1 MASRPLKVMFPLDTF
16 VKICVDTILRLDS
29 EIMPDRP
36 LQRLGAHECLN
47 RKVQTVAKS
56 PSLSVIF
63 PAFNEEANIRA
74 VVEDACRIIPKF
86 APVFEIIVVNDGS
99 KDRTGEICDDLAME
113 FSDVHVVHHARN
125 RGYGAALKTGIE
137 RARYDVIFF
146 TDSDGQFDLREV
158 AKLLEQTD
166 AYDIVAGYRA
176 RRHDPPHR
184 LLFAWG
190 WNILVRSVLR
200 TKIRDIDCA
209 FKAFKRHV
217 FDSIQ
222 IHSAGAMVNAEI
234 FAQASAF
241 GMTVKELP
249 VSLFP
254 RRHGEPTGD
263 NVAVI
268 SKAFRELT
276 GMRRSLRTITPDQLG
291 LFRQDCAQHESSTNQ
306 SFPGIRPEFR
316 SNIDAYSGLHVPAA
330 MPFGFVTRMVA
341 FWRAS
346 ATNANGLTLLPRRIA
361 LLSAA
366 VIVMSTVGAVHESR
380 QHREEVGERFT
391 NEFAIAD
398 AAMLDELLK

>member
-1 MASRPLKVMFPLDTF
+1 MSLASD
-16 VKICVDTILRLDS
+16 IS
-29 EIMPDRP
+29 SDRP
-36 LQRLGAHECLN
+36 LLRIGAHECLN
-47 RKVQTVAKS
+47 RKVQTVAK
-56 PSLSVIF
+56 SLSVIF

-86 APVFEIIVVNDGS
+86 APVFEIIVVDDGS
-99 KDRTGEICDDLAME
+99 EDRTGEICDDLALE
-113 FSDVHVVHHARN
+113 FSDVRVVHHATN
-125 RGYGAALKTGIE
+125 RGYGAALKSGIE
-137 RARYDVIFF
+137 QARYDVIFF

-158 AKLLEQTD
+158 ATLLEQTD

-217 FDSIQ
+217 FDSVQ

-249 VSLFP
+249 VSHFP
-254 RRHGEPTGD
+254 RRHGQPTGD

-291 LFRQDCAQHESSTNQ
+291 LFREDSTQRESWTNQ
-306 SFPGIRPEFR
+306 SGP
-316 SNIDAYSGLHVPAA
+316 HVPAA
-330 MPFGFVTRMVA
+330 TPFGVVTRMVA
-341 FWRAS
+341 LWRAS
-346 ATNANGLTLLPRRIA
+346 ATNANDLILLPRGIA

-366 VIVMSTVGAVHESR
+366 VITISAVGAVHEAR
-380 QHREEVGERFT
+380 QHWEEVGERFT

-398 AAMLDELLK
+398 SAMQDELLK

>member
-1 MASRPLKVMFPLDTF
+1 MPFLS
-16 VKICVDTILRLDS
+16 LDS
-29 EIMPDRP
+29 EIRSDCP
-36 LQRLGAHECLN
+36 LQRIGAHECLN

-56 PSLSVIF
+56 KSLSVIF
-63 PAFNEEANIRA
+63 PSFNEDANIRS

-86 APVFEIIVVNDGS
+86 APVFEIVVVNDGS

-113 FSDVHVVHHARN
+113 FSDVRVVHHARN
-125 RGYGAALKTGIE
+125 SGYGAALKTGIE

-146 TDSDGQFDLREV
+146 TNSDGQFDLREV
-158 AKLLEQTD
+158 ATLLDKTD

-217 FDSIQ
+217 FDSVQ

-249 VSLFP
+249 VSHFP

-291 LFRQDCAQHESSTNQ
+291 LFREDCAQHGSSTNQ
-306 SFPGIRPEFR
+306 SFLGIRPESQ
-316 SNIDAYSGLHVPAA
+316 SNTDTSSGLHVPAA

-341 FWRAS
+341 LWRAS
-346 ATNANGLTLLPRRIA
+346 ATNANGLALLPRRIA

>member
-1 MASRPLKVMFPLDTF
+1 MLSLSLASDIR
-16 VKICVDTILRLDS
+16 S
-29 EIMPDRP
+29 DRP
-36 LQRLGAHECLN
+36 LQRIGAHECLN
-47 RKVQTVAKS
+47 RKVQTVAK
-56 PSLSVIF
+56 SLSVIF

-86 APVFEIIVVNDGS
+86 APVFEIIVVDDGS
-99 KDRTGEICDDLAME
+99 EDRTGEICDDLALE
-113 FSDVHVVHHARN
+113 FSDVRVVHHATN
-125 RGYGAALKTGIE
+125 RGYGAALKSGIE
-137 RARYDVIFF
+137 QARYDVIFF

-158 AKLLEQTD
+158 ATLLEQTD

-217 FDSIQ
+217 FDSVQ

-249 VSLFP
+249 VSHFP
-254 RRHGEPTGD
+254 RRHGQPTGD

-276 GMRRSLRTITPDQLG
+276 KMRRSLRTITPDQLG
-291 LFRQDCAQHESSTNQ
+291 LFREDSAQRESSTNQ
-306 SFPGIRPEFR
+306 SSLGNRPE
-316 SNIDAYSGLHVPAA
+316 SQSDTYSGPHVPAA

-341 FWRAS
+341 LWRAS
-346 ATNANGLTLLPRRIA
+346 AIKATGLIALPRRVA

-366 VIVMSTVGAVHESR
+366 VI
-380 QHREEVGERFT
+380 
-391 NEFAIAD
+391 
-398 AAMLDELLK
+398 

>member
-1 MASRPLKVMFPLDTF
+1 MLSLTLASD
-16 VKICVDTILRLDS
+16 IS
-29 EIMPDRP
+29 SDRP
-36 LQRLGAHECLN
+36 LLRIGAHECLN
-47 RKVQTVAKS
+47 RKVQTVAK
-56 PSLSVIF
+56 SLSVIF

-86 APVFEIIVVNDGS
+86 APVFEIIVVDDGS
-99 KDRTGEICDDLAME
+99 EDRTGEICDDLALE
-113 FSDVHVVHHARN
+113 FSDVRVVHHATN
-125 RGYGAALKTGIE
+125 RGYGAALKSGIE
-137 RARYDVIFF
+137 QARYDVIFF

-158 AKLLEQTD
+158 ATLLEQTD

-217 FDSIQ
+217 FDSVQ

-249 VSLFP
+249 VSHFP
-254 RRHGEPTGD
+254 WRHGEPTGD

-291 LFRQDCAQHESSTNQ
+291 LFREDCAQHGSSTNQ
-306 SFPGIRPEFR
+306 SFLGIRPESQ
-316 SNIDAYSGLHVPAA
+316 SNTDTSSGLHVPAA

-341 FWRAS
+341 LWRAS
-346 ATNANGLTLLPRRIA
+346 ATNANELTLLPRRIA

-366 VIVMSTVGAVHESR
+366 VLTISTVGAVHEAR

-391 NEFAIAD
+391 NELAIAYSP
-398 AAMLDELLK
+398 

>member
-1 MASRPLKVMFPLDTF
+1 LSF
-16 VKICVDTILRLDS
+16 DS
-29 EIMPDRP
+29 DIRSGRP
-36 LQRLGAHECLN
+36 LQRIGAGECLN
-47 RKVQTVAKS
+47 RRVQSVAKS
-56 PSLSVIF
+56 QSLSVIF
-63 PAFNEEANIRA
+63 PAFNEEANIRS
-74 VVEDACRIIPKF
+74 VVEDACRIISKF
-86 APVFEIIVVNDGS
+86 APVFEIVVVNDGS
-99 KDRTGEICDDLAME
+99 EDRTGEMCDDLAME
-113 FSDVHVVHHARN
+113 FSDVRVVHHARN
-125 RGYGAALKTGIE
+125 RGYGAAVKTGIE
-137 RARYDVIFF
+137 QARYDVIFF

-158 AKLLEQTD
+158 ATLLEQTD

-190 WNILVRSVLR
+190 WNILVRCVLGI
-200 TKIRDIDCA
+200 KIRDIDCA

-222 IHSAGAMVNAEI
+222 IQSTGAMVNAEI

-249 VSLFP
+249 VSHFP

-276 GMRRSLRTITPDQLG
+276 RMRHSLRTITPDQLG
-291 LFRQDCAQHESSTNQ
+291 LFREDSAQRESWTNQ
-306 SFPGIRPEFR
+306 SPLGIRPE
-316 SNIDAYSGLHVPAA
+316 SQSDTDTYSGPRVPAA

-341 FWRAS
+341 LWRAT
-346 ATNANGLTLLPRRIA
+346 AMNANELTLLPRRIA

-366 VIVMSTVGAVHESR
+366 VITISAVGAVHEAR

-398 AAMLDELLK
+398 SAMQDELLK

>member
-1 MASRPLKVMFPLDTF
+1 LS
-16 VKICVDTILRLDS
+16 LDS
-29 EIMPDRP
+29 EIRSDRP
-36 LQRLGAHECLN
+36 LQRMRAGECLS
-47 RKVQTVAKS
+47 RKAQSVPK
-56 PSLSVIF
+56 SLSVIF
-63 PAFNEEANIRA
+63 PAFNEEENIRA
-74 VVEDACRIIPKF
+74 VVEDACRIISKF

-99 KDRTGEICDDLAME
+99 EDRTGEICDDLALE
-113 FSDVHVVHHARN
+113 FPDVRVVHHTRN

-190 WNILVRSVLR
+190 WNILVRRVLGVK
-200 TKIRDIDCA
+200 TRDIDCA

-234 FAQASAF
+234 FAQAYAF
-241 GMTVKELP
+241 GMTVKEVP
-249 VSLFP
+249 VSHFP

-291 LFRQDCAQHESSTNQ
+291 LFREDSAQRESSTNQ
-306 SFPGIRPEFR
+306 SPLRIRPESQSDTDTYR
-316 SNIDAYSGLHVPAA
+316 GPHVPAT

-341 FWRAS
+341 LWRAS
-346 ATNANGLTLLPRRIA
+346 AMKANELTLLPRRIA
-361 LLSAA
+361 LLSTA
-366 VIVMSTVGAVHESR
+366 VITISTVGAVHELR

-391 NEFAIAD
+391 NELAIAD
-398 AAMLDELLK
+398 SAMQDELLK

>member
-1 MASRPLKVMFPLDTF
+1 LS
-16 VKICVDTILRLDS
+16 LDS
-29 EIMPDRP
+29 EIRSDRP
-36 LQRLGAHECLN
+36 LQRIGAGECLN
-47 RKVQTVAKS
+47 QKVQSVAKS
-56 PSLSVIF
+56 LSIIF
-63 PAFNEEANIRA
+63 PAFNEEENIRV
-74 VVEDACRIIPKF
+74 VVEDACRILPKF

-99 KDRTGEICDDLAME
+99 KDRTGEICDSLAVE
-113 FSDVHVVHHARN
+113 FPDVRVVHHAEN

-158 AKLLEQTD
+158 ATLLEQTD

-190 WNILVRSVLR
+190 WNILVRRVLAIK
-200 TKIRDIDCA
+200 TRDIDCA

-222 IHSAGAMVNAEI
+222 IHSVGAMVNAEI

-241 GMTVKELP
+241 GMTVKEVP
-249 VSLFP
+249 VSHFP

-291 LFRQDCAQHESSTNQ
+291 LFREDSAQRESSTNQ
-306 SFPGIRPEFR
+306 SPLGIRPE
-316 SNIDAYSGLHVPAA
+316 SQSDTEPYCGPHLPAT

-341 FWRAS
+341 LWRAS
-346 ATNANGLTLLPRRIA
+346 ATNANSLTLLPRRMA
-361 LLSAA
+361 LLSTA
-366 VIVMSTVGAVHESR
+366 VIAISTVGAVHEAR

-398 AAMLDELLK
+398 SAMQDELLK

>member
-1 MASRPLKVMFPLDTF
+1 LN
-16 VKICVDTILRLDS
+16 LDS

-36 LQRLGAHECLN
+36 LQRIGAHECLN

-99 KDRTGEICDDLAME
+99 KDRTGEICDDLALE
-113 FSDVHVVHHARN
+113 FSNVRVVHHARN

-217 FDSIQ
+217 FDSVQ

-249 VSLFP
+249 VSHFA

-263 NVAVI
+263 NFAVI

-291 LFRQDCAQHESSTNQ
+291 LFREDSAQSESSTNQ
-306 SFPGIRPEFR
+306 SPLAIRPE
-316 SNIDAYSGLHVPAA
+316 SQSDTDTYSDPHVSRA

-341 FWRAS
+341 LWGAS

-366 VIVMSTVGAVHESR
+366 VLTISTVGAVHESR

-398 AAMLDELLK
+398 SAMLDELLK

>member
-1 MASRPLKVMFPLDTF
+1 MPFLS
-16 VKICVDTILRLDS
+16 LDS
-29 EIMPDRP
+29 EIRSDRP
-36 LQRLGAHECLN
+36 LQRIGAHECLN
-47 RKVQTVAKS
+47 RKAQTVANS
-56 PSLSVIF
+56 QSLSVIF
-63 PAFNEEANIRA
+63 PAFNEEANIRS

-86 APVFEIIVVNDGS
+86 APIFEIIVVNDGS
-99 KDRTGEICDDLAME
+99 RDRTAEICDDLALE
-113 FSDVHVVHHARN
+113 FSNVRVVHHASN
-125 RGYGAALKTGIE
+125 KGYGAALKTGIE

-158 AKLLEQTD
+158 ATLLEQTD

-217 FDSIQ
+217 FDSVQ

-249 VSLFP
+249 VSHFP

-291 LFRQDCAQHESSTNQ
+291 LFREDCAQHESSTNQ

-316 SNIDAYSGLHVPAA
+316 SNIDTYSGLHVPAA

-341 FWRAS
+341 LWRAS
-346 ATNANGLTLLPRRIA
+346 ATNANSLTLLPRRIA

>member
-1 MASRPLKVMFPLDTF
+1 
-16 VKICVDTILRLDS
+16 
-29 EIMPDRP
+29 MPDRP
-36 LQRLGAHECLN
+36 LQRIGAHECLN

-217 FDSIQ
+217 FDSVQ

-249 VSLFP
+249 VSHFP
-254 RRHGEPTGD
+254 RLHGESTGD

-291 LFRQDCAQHESSTNQ
+291 LFREDSAQHESSTNQ
-306 SFPGIRPEFR
+306 SLPGIRPK
-316 SNIDAYSGLHVPAA
+316 SQSDTDTYSGPHVPAA
-330 MPFGFVTRMVA
+330 MPFGLVTWMIA
-341 FWRAS
+341 LWRAS

-366 VIVMSTVGAVHESR
+366 VLTISTVGAVYESR

-398 AAMLDELLK
+398 SAMLDELLK

>member
-1 MASRPLKVMFPLDTF
+1 MEA
-16 VKICVDTILRLDS
+16 
-29 EIMPDRP
+29 
-36 LQRLGAHECLN
+36 GECLN
-47 RKVQTVAKS
+47 RKVQSVAR
-56 PSLSVIF
+56 SLSVIF
-63 PAFNEEANIRA
+63 PAFNEEANIRS

-113 FSDVHVVHHARN
+113 FSDVRVVHHARN

-158 AKLLEQTD
+158 ATLLEQTD

-190 WNILVRSVLR
+190 WNILVRRVLGV
-200 TKIRDIDCA
+200 KIRDIDCA

-241 GMTVKELP
+241 GMTVKEAP
-249 VSLFP
+249 VSHFP

-268 SKAFRELT
+268 SRAFRELT

-291 LFRQDCAQHESSTNQ
+291 LFREDSAQEESWTNQ
-306 SFPGIRPEFR
+306 SFLGKRPE
-316 SNIDAYSGLHVPAA
+316 SQSDTYTYSGPHVPMA

-341 FWRAS
+341 LWRAS
-346 ATNANGLTLLPRRIA
+346 ATNANELTLLPRRIA
-361 LLSAA
+361 LLSTAIITISA
-366 VIVMSTVGAVHESR
+366 VGAVHESR
-380 QHREEVGERFT
+380 QHREEVSERFT
-391 NEFAIAD
+391 NELAIAD
-398 AAMLDELLK
+398 SAMQDELLK

>member
-1 MASRPLKVMFPLDTF
+1 MLSLSLASDIR
-16 VKICVDTILRLDS
+16 S
-29 EIMPDRP
+29 DRP
-36 LQRLGAHECLN
+36 LQRIGAHECLN

-56 PSLSVIF
+56 LSVIL

-86 APVFEIIVVNDGS
+86 APVFEIIVVDDGS
-99 KDRTGEICDDLAME
+99 EDRTAEICDDLALE
-113 FSDVHVVHHARN
+113 FSNVRVVHHARN
-125 RGYGAALKTGIE
+125 KGYGAALKTGIE
-137 RARYDVIFF
+137 KARYDVIFF

-158 AKLLEQTD
+158 ATLLEQTD

-217 FDSIQ
+217 FDSVQ

-249 VSLFP
+249 VSHFP
-254 RRHGEPTGD
+254 RRHGQPTGD

-291 LFRQDCAQHESSTNQ
+291 LFREDCAQHESSTNQ
-306 SFPGIRPEFR
+306 SFPGIRPESQ
-316 SNIDAYSGLHVPAA
+316 SNIDAYFGLHVPAA
-330 MPFGFVTRMVA
+330 ILFGFVTRMVA
-341 FWRAS
+341 LWRAS

>member
-1 MASRPLKVMFPLDTF
+1 MLFLSP
-16 VKICVDTILRLDS
+16 DS
-29 EIMPDRP
+29 DIRSDRP
-36 LQRLGAHECLN
+36 LQRIGAGECLN
-47 RKVQTVAKS
+47 RKVQSVAKS
-56 PSLSVIF
+56 LSVVF

-86 APVFEIIVVNDGS
+86 APVFEIIVVDDGS
-99 KDRTGEICDDLAME
+99 EDRTGEICDDLALE
-113 FSDVHVVHHARN
+113 FSDVRVVHHATN
-125 RGYGAALKTGIE
+125 RGYGAALKSGIE
-137 RARYDVIFF
+137 QARYDVIFF

-158 AKLLEQTD
+158 ATLLEQTD

-217 FDSIQ
+217 FDSVQ

-249 VSLFP
+249 VSHFP
-254 RRHGEPTGD
+254 RLRGESTGD

-276 GMRRSLRTITPDQLG
+276 GMRRSLRRITPDQRG
-291 LFRQDCAQHESSTNQ
+291 LFREDSAQRESWTK
-306 SFPGIRPEFR
+306 
-316 SNIDAYSGLHVPAA
+316 SGHVPAA

-341 FWRAS
+341 LWRAS
-346 ATNANGLTLLPRRIA
+346 ATNVNGLTLLPRRIA

-366 VIVMSTVGAVHESR
+366 VIIISAVGAVHQAR
-380 QHREEVGERFT
+380 QHREEVGEHFT

-398 AAMLDELLK
+398 SAMQDELL

>member
-1 MASRPLKVMFPLDTF
+1 MSLASD
-16 VKICVDTILRLDS
+16 IS
-29 EIMPDRP
+29 SDRP
-36 LQRLGAHECLN
+36 LQRIGAHECLN
-47 RKVQTVAKS
+47 RKVQTVAK
-56 PSLSVIF
+56 SLSVIF

-86 APVFEIIVVNDGS
+86 APVFEIIVVDDGS
-99 KDRTGEICDDLAME
+99 EDRTGEICDDLALE
-113 FSDVHVVHHARN
+113 FSDVRVVHHATN
-125 RGYGAALKTGIE
+125 RGYGAALKSGIE
-137 RARYDVIFF
+137 KARYDVIFF

-158 AKLLEQTD
+158 ATLLEQTD

-217 FDSIQ
+217 FDSVQ

-249 VSLFP
+249 VSHFP
-254 RRHGEPTGD
+254 RLHGESTGD

-268 SKAFRELT
+268 SKAFRELS
-276 GMRRSLRTITPDQLG
+276 GMRRSLRTVTPDQLG
-291 LFRQDCAQHESSTNQ
+291 LFREDSAQHESSTNR
-306 SFPGIRPEFR
+306 SLPGIRPE
-316 SNIDAYSGLHVPAA
+316 SQSDTGTYSGPHVPAA
-330 MPFGFVTRMVA
+330 MPFGLVTWMIA
-341 FWRAS
+341 LWRAS

-366 VIVMSTVGAVHESR
+366 VIVMSTLGAVHESR
-380 QHREEVGERFT
+380 QLGEEVGERFT
-391 NEFAIAD
+391 NAFAIAD
-398 AAMLDELLK
+398 AGMLDELIK

>member
-1 MASRPLKVMFPLDTF
+1 M
-16 VKICVDTILRLDS
+16 
-29 EIMPDRP
+29 
-36 LQRLGAHECLN
+36 GAGECLN
-47 RKVQTVAKS
+47 RKVQSVAKS
-56 PSLSVIF
+56 LSVVF
-63 PAFNEEANIRA
+63 PAFNEEANIRV
-74 VVEDACRIIPKF
+74 VVEDACRIVPKF
-86 APVFEIIVVNDGS
+86 APIFEIVVVNDGS

-113 FSDVHVVHHARN
+113 FSDVRVVHHARN

-158 AKLLEQTD
+158 ATLLEQTD

-190 WNILVRSVLR
+190 WNILVRRVLG

-241 GMTVKELP
+241 GMTVKEVP
-249 VSLFP
+249 VSHFP

-291 LFRQDCAQHESSTNQ
+291 LFREDSAQRESSTNQ
-306 SFPGIRPEFR
+306 SPPGKRPE
-316 SNIDAYSGLHVPAA
+316 SQSDTDTYSGPHVPAA

-341 FWRAS
+341 LCRAS

-366 VIVMSTVGAVHESR
+366 VIVISAVGAVHESR

-391 NEFAIAD
+391 NELAIAD
-398 AAMLDELLK
+398 SAMQDELLK